1 MSSFSKASPK
11 PTYKKH
17 YPFEVAASTN
27 DAKLIAE
34 AQNKNHKYQYMAEV
48 TVVGDATIRPYDPV
62 YLDNLPNGLSG
73 YWTVISVVHRFG
85 GKPGYYMLDLVVG
98 TDKVGETS
106 TLAPKAVAYR
116 DVEGELN
123 DQSITIGGSSL
134 EEFSLSPNESDLPE
148 PVSNLTEPKV
158 TPRANTFPNPT
169 NNPYSLGSPNFSQ
182 VKRTVTWKAKKGA
195 KVIQ

>member
-1 MSSFSKASPK
+1 MSSFSKKSPK
-11 PTYKKH
+11 PTFKKH
-17 YPFEVAASTN
+17 YPFEVASSTN
-27 DAKLIAE
+27 EAKLIAQ

-48 TVVGDATIRPYDPV
+48 TVAGDVTIRPYDPV

-73 YWTVISVVHRFG
+73 YWTVISVTHIFG
-85 GKPGYYMLDLVVG
+85 GTPGYYTLDLVVG

-148 PVSNLTEPKV
+148 PASNLTEPKV
-158 TPRANTFPNPT
+158 TPRATAFPNPT
-169 NNPYSLGSPNFSQ
+169 KNPYSLGAPNFSQ
-182 VKRTVTWKAKKGA
+182 TKRTVTWKAKKGT

>member
-1 MSSFSKASPK
+1 MSSFSKASSK
-11 PTYKKH
+11 PTFKKH

-27 DAKLIAE
+27 DAKLIAD

-48 TVVGDATIRPYDPV
+48 TVVGDVNIRPYDPI

-85 GKPGYYMLDLVVG
+85 GKPGYYMLDLMVG

-106 TLAPKAVAYR
+106 NLAPKAVAYR

-123 DQSITIGGSSL
+123 DQSLGVVDSIL
-134 EEFSLSPNESDLPE
+134 EQFTLSPNESYLPE
-148 PVSNLTEPKV
+148 PTSNLTEPKV
-158 TPRANTFPNPT
+158 TPRSTTFSNPT
-169 NNPYSLGSPNFSQ
+169 SDPYALGAPNFSQ
-182 VKRTVTWKAKKGA
+182 VKRTVTWKAKKGTR
-195 KVIQ
+195 VIQ

>member
-1 MSSFSKASPK
+1 MSSFSKKSPK
-11 PTYKKH
+11 PTFKKH
-17 YPFEVAASTN
+17 YPFEVASSTN
-27 DAKLIAE
+27 EAKLIAQ

-48 TVVGDATIRPYDPV
+48 TVVGDVTIRPYDPI

-73 YWTVISVVHRFG
+73 YWTVISVAHIFG
-85 GKPGYYMLDLVVG
+85 GTPGYYMLDLVVG
-98 TDKVGETS
+98 TDKVGETNA
-106 TLAPKAVAYR
+106 LAPKAIAYR

-158 TPRANTFPNPT
+158 TPRAAAFPNPT
-169 NNPYSLGSPNFSQ
+169 KNPYALGAPNFAQ
-182 VKRTVTWKAKKGA
+182 TKRTVTWKAKKGT
-195 KVIQ
+195 KVI